1 MQTDGM
7 GTVRMRRYAWI
18 VKLYIATGVCGCVN
32 QVTQQST
39 LHLRPNAT
47 LDEVLGAF
55 SFAFELQSSQI
66 CNNPADRA
74 LVDAVKNRLVAA
86 LQQTDEYAAI
96 ARDTQW
102 DIQIVVDDDPNA
114 AAFPGGGIIV
124 NTGLLDQYAR
134 WEEGYLAVALSHE
147 LMHVVKGHLAQRLRK
162 DKALFDE
169 VTKGVDLEHM
179 SSATALRILVELG
192 IGELTDVVPF
202 VKDQEL
208 EADSEGLALMA
219 LAGYEP
225 SLAPDFWNKLAHA
238 SAQQSGFSL
247 THPTTPDRIAM
258 LELQL
263 QTKYKLAGVA
273 PSNRHCDRCER
284 PTRARKP
291 VLIEAAVAP

>member
-1 MQTDGM
+1 M
-7 GTVRMRRYAWI
+7 GAPRTRRFAWM
-18 VKLYIATGVCGCVN
+18 VKLYVATGICCCVS
-32 QVTQQST
+32 QATQQST
-39 LHLRPNAT
+39 VHLRPNAT

-55 SFAFELQSSQI
+55 SFAFELQSRQI

-74 LVDAVKNRLVAA
+74 LVDTVKNRLVYA
-86 LQQTDEYAAI
+86 LERSEHAAI
-96 ARDTQW
+96 ARDTPW
-102 DIQIVVDDDPNA
+102 NIQIVVDDEPNA

-179 SSATALRILVELG
+179 SSETALRIMLELG
-192 IGELTDVVPF
+192 IGELMDVVPF

-219 LAGYEP
+219 LAGYQP
-225 SLAPDFWNKLAHA
+225 SLAPDFWTKLSHA

-247 THPTTPDRIAM
+247 THPTTPDRIAR

-263 QTKYKLAGVA
+263 KATVA
-273 PSNRHCDRCER
+273 P
-284 PTRARKP
+284 
-291 VLIEAAVAP
+291 